1 MSHETKM
8 AIVADILTG
17 IVCSQAWGREQL
29 NDPEVVKNAA
39 QLERV
44 MCTVSEYLPEEML
57 AALEDT
63 ITNCIGAHEQAAKQR
78 ITYHIRSASLSRSG
92 TYNFSAQP
100 IR

>member
-8 AIVADILTG
+8 AIVEDILTG

-29 NDPEVVKNAA
+29 NNPEIVKNAA

-57 AALEDT
+57 AALEDA
-63 ITNCIGAHEQAAKQR
+63 ITNCIGAHEQAAILFGIHTADALR
-78 ITYHIRSASLSRSG
+78 EVAAGVVT
-92 TYNFSAQP
+92 
-100 IR
+100 

>member
-1 MSHETKM
+1 MSRETKM

-29 NDPEVVKNAA
+29 NNPEIVKNSA

-57 AALEDT
+57 AALEDA
-63 ITNCIGAHEQAAKQR
+63 ITNCIGAHEQAAILFGIHTADALR
-78 ITYHIRSASLSRSG
+78 EVAAG
-92 TYNFSAQP
+92 AVA
-100 IR
+100 

>member
-8 AIVADILTG
+8 AIVEDILTG

-29 NDPEVVKNAA
+29 NNPEIVKNAA

-57 AALEDT
+57 AALEDA
-63 ITNCIGAHEQAAKQR
+63 ITNCIGAHEQAAILFGIHTADALR
-78 ITYHIRSASLSRSG
+78 EVAAGSVA
-92 TYNFSAQP
+92 
-100 IR
+100 

>member
-8 AIVADILTG
+8 AIVEDILTG

-29 NDPEVVKNAA
+29 NNPEIVKNAA

-57 AALEDT
+57 AALDDA
-63 ITNCIGAHEQAAKQR
+63 ITNCIGAHEQAAILFGIHTADALR
-78 ITYHIRSASLSRSG
+78 EVAAG
-92 TYNFSAQP
+92 VVA
-100 IR
+100 

>member
-57 AALEDT
+57 AALEDA
-63 ITNCIGAHEQAAKQR
+63 ITNCIGAHEQAAILFGIHTADALR
-78 ITYHIRSASLSRSG
+78 EVAAG
-92 TYNFSAQP
+92 VVA
-100 IR
+100 

>member
-8 AIVADILTG
+8 AIVEDSLTG

-29 NDPEVVKNAA
+29 NNPEIVKNAA

-57 AALEDT
+57 AALEDA
-63 ITNCIGAHEQAAKQR
+63 ITNCIGAHEQAAILFGIHTADALR
-78 ITYHIRSASLSRSG
+78 EVAAG
-92 TYNFSAQP
+92 VVA
-100 IR
+100 

>member
-8 AIVADILTG
+8 AIVEDILTG

-29 NDPEVVKNAA
+29 NDPEIVKNSA

-57 AALEDT
+57 AALEDA
-63 ITNCIGAHEQAAKQR
+63 IINCIGAHEQAAILFGIHTAEALR
-78 ITYHIRSASLSRSG
+78 EVATG
-92 TYNFSAQP
+92 TVA
-100 IR
+100 

>member
-8 AIVADILTG
+8 AIVEDILTG

-29 NDPEVVKNAA
+29 NAPEIVKNAA

-57 AALEDT
+57 AALEDA
-63 ITNCIGAHEQAAKQR
+63 ITNCIGAHEQAAILFGIHTADALR
-78 ITYHIRSASLSRSG
+78 EIAAG
-92 TYNFSAQP
+92 AVA
-100 IR
+100 

>member
-1 MSHETKM
+1 MNRETKM

-29 NDPEVVKNAA
+29 NNPEIVKNSA

-57 AALEDT
+57 AALEDA
-63 ITNCIGAHEQAAKQR
+63 ITNCIGAHEQAAILFGIHTADALR
-78 ITYHIRSASLSRSG
+78 EVAAG
-92 TYNFSAQP
+92 AVA
-100 IR
+100 

>member
-8 AIVADILTG
+8 AIVEDILTG

-29 NDPEVVKNAA
+29 NDPEIVKNAA

-57 AALEDT
+57 AALEDA
-63 ITNCIGAHEQAAKQR
+63 ITNCIGAHEQAAILFGIHTADALR
-78 ITYHIRSASLSRSG
+78 EIAAG
-92 TYNFSAQP
+92 AVA
-100 IR
+100 

>member
-63 ITNCIGAHEQAAKQR
+63 ITNCIGAHEQAAILFGIHTADALR
-78 ITYHIRSASLSRSG
+78 EVAAG
-92 TYNFSAQP
+92 VVA
-100 IR
+100 

>member
-8 AIVADILTG
+8 AIVEDILTG

-29 NDPEVVKNAA
+29 NNPEIVKNSA

-57 AALEDT
+57 AALEDA
-63 ITNCIGAHEQAAKQR
+63 ITNCIGAHEQAAILFGIHTADALR
-78 ITYHIRSASLSRSG
+78 EVAAG
-92 TYNFSAQP
+92 VVA
-100 IR
+100 

>member
-8 AIVADILTG
+8 AIVEDILTG

-29 NDPEVVKNAA
+29 NNPEIVKNAA

-57 AALEDT
+57 AALEDA
-63 ITNCIGAHEQAAKQR
+63 ITNCIGANEQAAILFGIHTADALR
-78 ITYHIRSASLSRSG
+78 EVAAG
-92 TYNFSAQP
+92 VVA
-100 IR
+100 

>member
-8 AIVADILTG
+8 AIVEDILTG

-29 NDPEVVKNAA
+29 NNPEIVKNAA

-57 AALEDT
+57 AALEDA
-63 ITNCIGAHEQAAKQR
+63 ITNCIGAHEQAAILFGIHTAYALR
-78 ITYHIRSASLSRSG
+78 EVAAG
-92 TYNFSAQP
+92 VVE
-100 IR
+100 

>member
-1 MSHETKM
+1 MNRETKM

-29 NDPEVVKNAA
+29 NNPEIVKNSA

-57 AALEDT
+57 AALEDA
-63 ITNCIGAHEQAAKQR
+63 ITNCIGAHEQAAILFGIHTVEALR
-78 ITYHIRSASLSRSG
+78 EVAAGSVA
-92 TYNFSAQP
+92 
-100 IR
+100 

>member
-8 AIVADILTG
+8 AIVEDILTG

-29 NDPEVVKNAA
+29 NNPEIVKNAA

-57 AALEDT
+57 AALEDA
-63 ITNCIGAHEQAAKQR
+63 ITNCIGAHEQAAILCGIHTADALR
-78 ITYHIRSASLSRSG
+78 EVAAG
-92 TYNFSAQP
+92 VVA
-100 IR
+100 

>member
-8 AIVADILTG
+8 AIVEDILTG

-29 NDPEVVKNAA
+29 NDPEIVKNAA

-57 AALEDT
+57 AALEDA
-63 ITNCIGAHEQAAKQR
+63 ITNCIGAHEQAAILFGIHTADALR
-78 ITYHIRSASLSRSG
+78 EIA
-92 TYNFSAQP
+92 ADAVA
-100 IR
+100 

>member
-1 MSHETKM
+1 MNRETKM

-29 NDPEVVKNAA
+29 NNPEIVKNSA

-57 AALEDT
+57 AALEDA
-63 ITNCIGAHEQAAKQR
+63 ITNCIGAHEQAAILFGIHTADALR
-78 ITYHIRSASLSRSG
+78 EVAAG
-92 TYNFSAQP
+92 VVA
-100 IR
+100 